1 MSAAVPEPR
10 EDVMIEA
17 IERMLTDLERGKLTR
32 RQCAVSL
39 AALAAG
45 IFRAPAALAA
55 PAKPTGFRAVSL
67 NHVTVRVP
75 DLHRTSQFYQEFFEM
90 PLRQQAAKVHILGV
104 GSSFFGIEQGEAEA
118 GTVDHFDFGIAN
130 FNADEVRARL
140 SELHL
145 KFENKTSQESF
156 KFYDPDG
163 FQVQVNGPDYVGHV
177 S

>member
-1 MSAAVPEPR
+1 
-10 EDVMIEA
+10 MIDS
-17 IERMLTDLERGKLTR
+17 IERMLADLEHGKLTR
-32 RQCAVSL
+32 RQVAVSL

-45 IFRAPAALAA
+45 TFRAPGLAA
-55 PAKPTGFRAVSL
+55 QAKPTGFRAVSL

-104 GSSFFGIEQGEAEA
+104 GSSFFGIEQGEGEA
-118 GTVDHFDFGIAN
+118 ATVDHFDFGIAN